1 MSLEG
6 VAGYVGVG
14 CLRCC
19 VVLCCMLVLGVLGV
33 GKRDGG
39 CP

>member
-1 MSLEG
+1 MLLGMLVSG
-6 VAGYVGVG
+6 VLDVV
-14 CLRCC
+14 LCC